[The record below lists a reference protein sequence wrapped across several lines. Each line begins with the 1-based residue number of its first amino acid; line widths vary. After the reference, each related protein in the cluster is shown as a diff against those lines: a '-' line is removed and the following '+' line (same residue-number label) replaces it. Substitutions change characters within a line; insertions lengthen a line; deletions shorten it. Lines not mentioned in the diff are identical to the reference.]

1 MKFDNKIFWDGIFT
15 FLTVVITCIALVCT
29 NMHANKSETISKEAY
44 NIEKNNFQNEQQNRN
59 VSSWIE
65 SNGENNGKTELHISI
80 NNNSQVPAYNM
91 FVVVKKFGN
100 GYIVNSSNY
109 YKQLMT
115 VKPGKTDD
123 LLFDFDKNEILN
135 DQKTISEYYTLIT
148 FKDNDNKY
156 WVLDQQKS
164 GKPQKLNN
172 VNNDKEYYDYLYKTY
187 RIYPQIK

>member
-1 MKFDNKIFWDGIFT
+1 
-15 FLTVVITCIALVCT
+15 
-29 NMHANKSETISKEAY
+29 MHANKSETISKEAY

-65 SNGENNGKTELHISI
+65 SNGEKNGKTELHISI

-115 VKPGKTDD
+115 ADCKK
-123 LLFDFDKNEILN
+123 
-135 DQKTISEYYTLIT
+135 
-148 FKDNDNKY
+148 
-156 WVLDQQKS
+156 
-164 GKPQKLNN
+164 
-172 VNNDKEYYDYLYKTY
+172 
-187 RIYPQIK
+187 

>member
-1 MKFDNKIFWDGIFT
+1 MKFDNKISWDGIFT

-29 NMHANKSETISKEAY
+29 NRHANKSETISKEAY

-80 NNNSQVPAYNM
+80 NNNSQAPTYNM